1 MTRIVLAMMLAG
13 CRAVTYVDP
22 SALPSGI
29 VVSQRGHFFVGG
41 LIGHVDIDVRELC
54 PQGPARVTSVFT
66 AVDLLLTA
74 ITLDIYT
81 PRTYAIECAR

>member
-1 MTRIVLAMMLAG
+1 LTRIVLAVMLAG

-29 VVSQRGHFFVGG
+29 VVSQRGHYFAGG
-41 LIGHVDIDVRELC
+41 LIGHTDIDVRALC
-54 PQGPARVTSVFT
+54 PQGAARVTSSFT
-66 AVDLLLTA
+66 ALDLLLTA
-74 ITLDIYT
+74 ITLDVYT